1 MDMKRTII
9 AVALLAPGAALADEV
24 RIDAGAHA
32 KVPHEAYFGLKGEEN
47 PLADIRDKVLQYWTP
62 KFGSLRATI
71 AYITNSDALASGF
84 EGDANK
90 LSMSLDY
97 DFGQASA
104 FVSNE
109 TDWRTAA
116 YGPARSVNR
125 AGVSY
130 GFATGTH
137 FGLGLGQFRYNFS
150 GLDSI
155 RVPASGSMT
164 MNDWYL
170 SLAQDVGA
178 KGHVRLAFSRADGGA
193 AGMASQLSLG
203 YGQALSDRTEI
214 YALYTKT
221 NNVYNLATN
230 PYGLGAGTGAFGLGV
245 KHSF

>member
-1 MDMKRTII
+1 MDRKRIII
-9 AVALLAPGAALADEV
+9 AAALLVPGVAAADSSRIGSGARAQAPQN
-24 RIDAGAHA
+24 
-32 KVPHEAYFGLKGEEN
+32 AYFGLKSEEN
-47 PLADIRDKVLQYWTP
+47 PLAHMRDKVLQYWTP
-62 KFGSLRATI
+62 NFGNLRATI
-71 AYITNSDALASGF
+71 AYITSSDALVSGF
-84 EGDANK
+84 EGDGNK

-97 DFGQASA
+97 DFGHSRA

-109 TDWRTAA
+109 TDWGAAA
-116 YGPARSVNR
+116 YGPSRSVNR

-130 GFATGTH
+130 GFAAGTH
-137 FGLGLGQFRYNFS
+137 FGLGLAQLRYNFS

-155 RVPASGSMT
+155 HVPASGGMT

-170 SLAQDVGA
+170 SLAQDVGS
-178 KGHVRLAFSRADGGA
+178 KGHVRLAFTRADGGA
-193 AGMASQLSLG
+193 AGMANQLSLG

-230 PYGLGAGTGAFGLGV
+230 PFGLGAGAGAFGLGV

>member
-1 MDMKRTII
+1 MDVKRSII
-9 AVALLAPGAALADEV
+9 AAVLLVPGAALADKV
-24 RIDAGAHA
+24 NIDAGMHA
-32 KVPHEAYFGLKGEEN
+32 KVPHEAYFGLKSEEN
-47 PLADIRDKVLQYWTP
+47 PLVHIRDKVLQYWTP
-62 KFGSLRATI
+62 NFGSLHAAI
-71 AYITNSDALASGF
+71 AYITGSDALASGF

-97 DFGQASA
+97 DFGHSRA

-109 TDWRTAA
+109 TDWGSAA
-116 YGPARSVNR
+116 YGPTRSVNR
-125 AGVSY
+125 AGISY

-137 FGLGLGQFRYNFS
+137 FGLGLGQLRYNFA

-155 RVPASGSMT
+155 HVPASGGMT

-170 SLAQDVGA
+170 SLAQDVGS
-178 KGHVRLAFSRADGGA
+178 KGHVRLAFTRADGGT

-230 PYGLGAGTGAFGLGV
+230 PFGLGAGTGAFGLGV